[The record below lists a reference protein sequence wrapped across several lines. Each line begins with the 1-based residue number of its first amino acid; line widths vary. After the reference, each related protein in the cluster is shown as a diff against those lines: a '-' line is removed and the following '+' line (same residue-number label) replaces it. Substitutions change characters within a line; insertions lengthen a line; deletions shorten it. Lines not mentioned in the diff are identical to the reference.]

1 MTLGQRIQELRKAAG
16 LSQEGLGEA
25 LGVSRQAVSKWESD
39 GGIPE
44 LDTLIA
50 MSRLFGV
57 TVGALLGVEEPPQ
70 AQEEA
75 ADPDPAP
82 AGLDE
87 ERTEELL
94 RRYSE
99 LTQPK
104 KRLPWQ
110 TAVAVLVVAAALAAG
125 ISWVAGQ
132 FSALSRRLSGLDG
145 RIDNVEDRVN
155 DRLGSLSDRLEEL
168 LTEQSSLLSGF
179 DWTVTDF
186 DRAAG
191 TVTLELSAVLK
202 TYTPETRVSFQL
214 DWTGGAGDTGTEETG
229 WVTGPDFRARITL
242 PMNCGT
248 EMLLRVERDGTVQTQ
263 ALEPIA
269 GGLGEEAF
277 ELTPPTDLR
286 RFFLVEIG
294 NVVSAVPE
302 GGPRGVSISSFWPE
316 LVWPTAVWAQALVN
330 GETVYEAQLQPT
342 HREGDVWEWGPEDF
356 WRFTLAQGDTL
367 EAVFTYTD
375 NLGETYTQRGH
386 WLAGPKGLESAPGVG
401 VGYER
406 EGSAPN
412 HVRITHLDADYL
424 EYSEL
429 AGQSFLYFASPRFLG
444 AFFEHIT
451 TEGEARLEGGVVSV
465 AFTRKDDDGGTVA
478 GASIRFQVDL
488 KTRTVSEVAA
498 APYEG
503 KTIDLTDSEMLRIG
517 VALGDLIRGAR
528 DYFNGTA

>member
-57 TVGALLGVEEPPQ
+57 TIGGLLGVEEPPP
-70 AQEEA
+70 AQEGAVGPE
-75 ADPDPAP
+75 PAS

-99 LTQPK
+99 LSRPK
-104 KRLPWQ
+104 KRPPWQ
-110 TAVAVLVVAAALAAG
+110 TAAAVLVAAAALTAG

-145 RIDNVEDRVN
+145 RITNVENRVD

-168 LTEQSSLLSGF
+168 LTEQNSLLSSF
-179 DWTVTDF
+179 DWTVTAF
-186 DRAAG
+186 DQAAG
-191 TVTLELSAVLK
+191 TVTLELSAALK
-202 TYTPETRVSFQL
+202 TYTPETRVSFRL
-214 DWTGGAGDTGTEETG
+214 DWTAGAGDAGTEETA
-229 WVTGPDFRARITL
+229 WVTGPAFRARITL
-242 PMNCGT
+242 PMNDWT
-248 EMLLRVERDGTVQTQ
+248 EVFLRVEQDGTVQTQ
-263 ALEPIA
+263 ALEPIT
-269 GGLGEEAF
+269 GGLGAEAF
-277 ELTPPTDLR
+277 ELTPPSDLR
-286 RFFLVEIG
+286 RFFQVETG
-294 NVVSAVPE
+294 NVVTVTPE
-302 GGPRGVSISSFWPE
+302 GGLRGVSISSFWPE

-330 GETVYEAQLQPT
+330 GETVYEAQLQLL
-342 HREGDVWEWGPEDF
+342 HREGDTWEWGPEDF
-356 WRFTLAQGDTL
+356 WQFTLAQGDTL

-375 NLGETYTQRGH
+375 NLGGTYTRRGQ
-386 WLAGPKGLESAPGVG
+386 WLAGPKGLEPAPGVG
-401 VGYER
+401 VSYKR
-406 EGSAPN
+406 EGDAPDS
-412 HVRITHLDADYL
+412 VRITQLDADYL
-424 EYSEL
+424 EYSER

-465 AFTRKDDDGGTVA
+465 AFTRKDDDGGTVF

-488 KTRTVSEVAA
+488 KTRTVSGVAA
-498 APYEG
+498 VPYEG
-503 KTIDLTDSEMLRIG
+503 RTIDLTDSEMLRIG
-517 VALGDLIRGAR
+517 VSLGNLIRGAR